1 MLRSYFR
8 KADMILFAAALLIG
22 IAGFF
27 MLQKN
32 TEAGTLV
39 RIVSDG
45 ELQYELP
52 LDSDGEYTVF
62 SDHGYNIICI
72 ENGQVY
78 MKDADCPN
86 KDCMRYGRISN
97 EGQMIICLPH
107 RLVVSILS
115 DEGGP
120 DAISY

>member
-8 KADMILFAAALLIG
+8 KADIILFAAALLIG

-115 DEGGP
+115 YEGDP

>member
-1 MLRSYFR
+1 MLGSYFK
-8 KADMILFAAALLIG
+8 KADIILFAAALLIG

-32 TEAGTLV
+32 AEAGALV

-45 ELQYELP
+45 ELICEHP
-52 LDSDGEYTVF
+52 LDTDREYTV
-62 SDHGYNIICI
+62 STDHGYNIICI

-78 MKDADCPN
+78 VKDADCPN
-86 KDCMRYGRISN
+86 KDCMRYGKISN

-115 DEGGP
+115 DEGGT